1 MTTSPKKRPASRRD
15 KEIHHAVRVLLR
27 PQVSV
32 ALQYG
37 VSQARICQIVK
48 KVGQEIDEYLCGED
62 FASLAADAARMRR
75 LDWEC
80 QQRREEQYR
89 ESTSLMEQMRRPL
102 AERTTTYDGLDREG
116 KEPVKTVVKLKE
128 HAGAVQVL
136 KVRMRLNEA
145 MQAAGRTAGQAS
157 SGTQHAHASVG
168 RGTRR
173 GKPQDDAEMFPP
185 PVKRPL
191 PECLPESDRTE
202 WNKLPREVQDLA
214 AGRLKI
220 YPDMSLHQ
228 VSVPEGAPWAVYPWR
243 SEAESNSANV
253 ASLVIDGLQSI
264 EWYWQMLEHAELS
277 KPLAHP
283 NVLRKD
289 KEGKWTYIEPQ
300 ELPLPPVMPPAR
312 EALPAESPERIYWP
326 YKSKAEH
333 YAMLRAE
340 MVLRGD
346 LSREQYDSLNRWAE
360 WLTGDKYPDPLARI
374 ERNLSAGASSSSSSG
389 DGATEGGRDGET
401 DGENGDRVPVA
412 STEYSVLS
420 TRLEHAAEP
429 VGDSHD
435 PHPGHLPEGEGEE
448 RENEAPSTEYSVL
461 STRLAHAAEA
471 VGDSHHPHPGPLP
484 EGEGGRMAGRRMTER
499 QKRRMERGIRV

>member
-374 ERNLSAGASSSSSSG
+374 ERNLSAADQASG
-389 DGATEGGRDGET
+389 VRVVPKQGHPDGAAEGAVTTGPEVGTCAEARRYREADASRSPATEEAH
-401 DGENGDRVPVA
+401 GDRVPVA

-420 TRLEHAAEP
+420 TRLEHATEPEAALLDEP
-429 VGDSHD
+429 VVAPGD
-435 PHPGHLPEGEGEE
+435 EARRY
-448 RENEAPSTEYSVL
+448 READASRSP
-461 STRLAHAAEA
+461 
-471 VGDSHHPHPGPLP
+471 
-484 EGEGGRMAGRRMTER
+484 AGRRLTER
-499 QKRRMERGIRV
+499 QKRRMERGVRA